1 MRALTDSGLEGWV
14 EAMNMTEV
22 ISGINAVTNSVT
34 SNFSIANIAQ
44 IIGIVIGAVVGL
56 FLFWWGAR
64 WVVKRITGA
73 FRSGKLRL

>member
-1 MRALTDSGLEGWV
+1 MGGGSGYAFSDV
-14 EAMNMTEV
+14 Q
-22 ISGINAVTNSVT
+22 SGIQSLITT
-34 SNFSIANIAQ
+34 ITGQFTIANIAA
-44 IIGIVIGAVVGL
+44 ILGIVLAAIVGL